1 MSLEAGR
8 LLLVGCGK
16 MGSAM
21 ARGWLDTGLDPENLA
36 AVEPHIA
43 TAESARAA
51 GINAVSDPTEL
62 ADDFMPDWV
71 VLAVKPQVVA
81 EVAPGFAGYAGI
93 STYLSVVAGKPV
105 ATLRTLVGDRA
116 AIVRAMPN
124 MPAAIRRG
132 MSVAFAGSGVSEE
145 AKTAC
150 TALLGAVGEV
160 AWIDDENLM
169 DAVTAVSGSGPAYV
183 FLLIEALAEA
193 GMAAGLPEAL
203 AVTLAHNTVAGA
215 GELALGSDDTAA
227 ALRRNV
233 TSPGGTTEA
242 AMKILRAEG
251 GVPDLMK
258 SAVAAASARSK
269 ELAG

>member
-1 MSLEAGR
+1 MTLAVGR

-16 MGSAM
+16 MGWAM
-21 ARGWLDTGLDPENLA
+21 AQGWLDTGLDPDNLA
-36 AVEPHIA
+36 AVEPHVA
-43 TAESARAA
+43 TAQLARDA
-51 GINAVSDPTEL
+51 GIHTVSDPTEL

-71 VLAVKPQVVA
+71 VLAVKPQVLA
-81 EVAPGFAGYAGI
+81 EVAPHFAGYASV

-105 ATLRTLVGDRA
+105 AALRAMLGGRA

-124 MPAAIRRG
+124 TPVAIRRG
-132 MSVAFAGSGVSEE
+132 MSVAFAGSGVKPE
-145 AKTAC
+145 AKVAC

-160 AWIDDENLM
+160 AWIEEEAMM

-183 FLLIEALAEA
+183 FLLIEALADA
-193 GMAAGLPEAL
+193 AVAAGLPQDLAL
-203 AVTLAHNTVAGA
+203 TLAHNTVSGA

-227 ALRRNV
+227 KLRRNV

-242 AMKILRAEG
+242 ALKVLMADG
-251 GVPDLMK
+251 GLPDMMER
-258 SAVAAASARSK
+258 AVAAATARSR

>member
-1 MSLEAGR
+1 MSLEVGR

-36 AVEPHIA
+36 AVEPHVA

-51 GINAVSDPTEL
+51 GIPAVSDPAEL
-62 ADDFMPDWV
+62 ADDFLPDWV
-71 VLAVKPQVVA
+71 VLAVKPQVLA
-81 EVAPGFAGYAGI
+81 EVAPKFAGYAGL
-93 STYLSVVAGKPV
+93 STYLSIVAGKPI
-105 ATLRTLVGDRA
+105 AALRKLLGDRA

-124 MPAAIRRG
+124 TPAAIRRG
-132 MSVAFAGSGVSEE
+132 MSVAFAGSGVKPE

-160 AWIDDENLM
+160 AWIEDEGLM
-169 DAVTAVSGSGPAYV
+169 DPVTAVSGSGPAYV
-183 FLLIEALAEA
+183 FLLIEALADA
-193 GMAAGLPEAL
+193 GMAAGLPEEL

-215 GELALGSDDTAA
+215 GKLALGSEDSAA
-227 ALRRNV
+227 TLRRNV

-242 AMKILRAEG
+242 ALKVLMAEG
-251 GVPDLMK
+251 GLPDLMT
-258 SAVAAASARSK
+258 SAVAAAAARSR